1 MSTEQTI
8 DVLPAVQEI
17 EELAIVVKR
26 TDSPERSH
34 LRWTEKELRF
44 ASTRR
49 SVIMILRGMALKLE
63 GEG

>member
-1 MSTEQTI
+1 VSTEPTI

-26 TDSPERSH
+26 TDSPERSR
-34 LRWTEKELRF
+34 LEWTDKELGF
-44 ASTRR
+44 PSTRR
-49 SVIMILRGMALKLE
+49 SVVMILRGMALKLE